1 LGEEAAELQGP
12 TTDCLVADV
21 DAALGQ
27 HFLDIAK
34 AEGEPEVEPNGL
46 PDDIRRESMPFE
58 ADWLQRHPRFWRP

>member
-46 PDDIRRESMPFE
+46 SIPKTSYAGFATQNRI
-58 ADWLQRHPRFWRP
+58 AA